1 MNIWAQCIHLVAKL
15 YMYTTYLVTSLSS
28 VMSGNSANIV
38 SLYFSAF
45 TAEVVA
51 AFGVGKI
58 KDLIKIYVHMYM
70 HVPGP
75 VLLSLQ
81 KGLQSLPLLT

>member
-1 MNIWAQCIHLVAKL
+1 
-15 YMYTTYLVTSLSS
+15 
-28 VMSGNSANIV
+28 MSGNSANIA

-45 TAEVVA
+45 TTEVVA
-51 AFGVGKI
+51 AFGVGKVQS
-58 KDLIKIYVHMYM
+58 KDHIKIYTQAHA

-81 KGLQSLPLLT
+81 KGLQSLPLLI